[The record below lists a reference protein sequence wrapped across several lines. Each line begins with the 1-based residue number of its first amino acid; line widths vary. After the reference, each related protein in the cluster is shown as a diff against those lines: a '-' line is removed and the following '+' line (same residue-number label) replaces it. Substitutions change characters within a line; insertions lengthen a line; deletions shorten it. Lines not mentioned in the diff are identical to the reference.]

1 MEEIGWEENLVKKSA
16 LKKSYYLLTFLGFS
30 WYILDN
36 GSDDCD
42 LKIATTP
49 II

>member
-36 GSDDCD
+36 GSGNINFT
-42 LKIATTP
+42 IATTP